1 MFRGSIFMKD
11 SIYPTYEVTPR
22 FNLSQYRCNVTFLSM
37 CFYLVRDISSSG
49 VSSKLDFIERAKV
62 QKLRHQEN
70 LYWINT
76 RQSLNDQLIIS
87 SWVSMRMLRYWACG
101 KFGEHEKGV
110 IIIIIIIS
118 LLNPLVVYNTKLQGR
133 SRIRRTHNY
142 TWQEGKNN

>member
-1 MFRGSIFMKD
+1 MKD

-87 SWVSMRMLRYWACG
+87 S
-101 KFGEHEKGV
+101 
-110 IIIIIIIS
+110 
-118 LLNPLVVYNTKLQGR
+118 
-133 SRIRRTHNY
+133 
-142 TWQEGKNN
+142 